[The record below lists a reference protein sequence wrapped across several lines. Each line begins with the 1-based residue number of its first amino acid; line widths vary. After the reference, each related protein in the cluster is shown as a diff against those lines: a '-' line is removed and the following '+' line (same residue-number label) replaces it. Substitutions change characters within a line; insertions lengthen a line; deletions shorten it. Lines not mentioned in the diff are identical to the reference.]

1 MKPQPPNPATKRLTG
16 LDATLFALFVASGF
30 CGLLYQIVWVRLAFA
45 EFGVITPVLSV
56 VLAVFMAGL
65 GIGTW
70 LGGRV
75 ARRLGAGFGISPV
88 VIYAAAEVLIG
99 LGAFAVPV
107 MFGAGADWLLT
118 QGASSSSR
126 YLLLSALIIA
136 GALLPCCIMMGAT
149 FPLMMDFLRQARR
162 DDTRSFSFLYLANVI
177 GAMLGTIA
185 TAVVLVEVFGFTRT
199 WMIAAALNLCIALT
213 ALVLA
218 RRVPHAPLP
227 EAVVAARALTAQ
239 LGPRGESWRLW
250 VLFTTGFTSLA
261 LEVVWTRA
269 FTFVLHTTIY
279 AFAMILATYLLATW
293 LGSLACRILHGT
305 PRAPSNA
312 TLMQSLGIAVLVPV
326 VLNDPGIQA
335 STMIVLASILPVCFV
350 LGYLTPRLVDEYAQ
364 GNPDL
369 AGRCYGLNILGGI
382 LGPLVAGYLLLPVL
396 DVRVAQIVLA
406 LPLLVM
412 AALSLSGGAVGT
424 MRRVAI
430 GLPVAALLVI
440 GGLFSH
446 SYEEGVVRGGPR
458 EVHRDHVAT
467 VVAYGQGMDRGLL
480 VNGTGIAKL
489 TPITKVMAH
498 LSLAEHGA
506 ARSAVAIC
514 FGMGTTLR
522 SMRSWGIE
530 AVGVDLAQSVIDAF
544 GFFHADAAAIA
555 ADPRMTLIA
564 DDGRRFLQRAGRSY
578 DVIAVD
584 PPPPPEAAG
593 SSLLYSSEF
602 YEAVKGRLAPGG
614 LMHQWL
620 QTGNEPILR
629 ATMRSLA
636 EAFPYVEIYWSVE
649 NWGLHVLASMR
660 PIRVLT
666 PAELLARMPEAARI
680 DLMEWFPGRTIEDV
694 AIAILARRVSV
705 RDILPDPEATPRI
718 TDDRPYN
725 EYYLLRHRGLMP

>member
-1 MKPQPPNPATKRLTG
+1 MTKPAPSPTLIRVAG
-16 LDATLFALFVASGF
+16 LDVTLFAMFVASGF

-56 VLAVFMAGL
+56 VLSVFMVGL

-70 LGGRV
+70 LGGPV
-75 ARRLGAGFGISPV
+75 ARHLGARFGISPV
-88 VIYAAAEVLIG
+88 VIYAAAELLIG

-107 MFGAGADWLLT
+107 MFSAGGDWLLT

-126 YLLLSALIIA
+126 YLALSALFIA
-136 GALLPCCIMMGAT
+136 GALLPSCIMMGAT
-149 FPLMMDFLRQARR
+149 LPLMMDFLRQAKR
-162 DDTRSFSFLYLANVI
+162 DDTRSFSFLYMANVI

-185 TAVVLVEVFGFTRT
+185 TAVVLIEVFGFAQT
-199 WMIAAALNLCIALT
+199 WKIAAGLNVCIAIA

-227 EAVVAARALTAQ
+227 VATAARRAETAPV
-239 LGPRGESWRLW
+239 GSWRLW

-293 LGSLACRILHGT
+293 LGSLAYRVLHGS
-305 PRAPSNA
+305 PKAPGNA
-312 TLMQSLGIAVLVPV
+312 ALLQSLGLAVMIPV

-335 STMIVLASILPVCFV
+335 SAVIVLASILPACFI
-350 LGYLTPRLVDEYAQ
+350 LGYLTPRLVDEYSQ

-382 LGPLVAGYLLLPVL
+382 LGPLVAGYLLLPFL

-406 LPLLVM
+406 GPILIM
-412 AALSLSGGAVGT
+412 AAVSLLSGTPGAA
-424 MRRVAI
+424 RRVAV
-430 GLPVAALLVI
+430 GVPAAALLVI
-440 GGLFSH
+440 GAAFSH
-446 SYEEGVVRGGPR
+446 SYEEGAVRGGPR

-467 VVAYGQGMDRGLL
+467 VVAYGEGMDRGLL

-498 LSLAEHGA
+498 LTLAEHGA
-506 ARSAVAIC
+506 AQSAVAIC

-530 AVGVDLAQSVIDAF
+530 AVGVDLAQSVIDTF
-544 GFFHADAAAIA
+544 GFFHADAAAVA
-555 ADPRMTLIA
+555 ADPRITLIA

-593 SSLLYSSEF
+593 SSLLYSTEF

-620 QTGNEPILR
+620 QTGNQPILR
-629 ATMRSLA
+629 ATLRSLV
-636 EAFPYVEIYWSVE
+636 EAFPHVEIYWSVE
-649 NWGLHVLASMR
+649 NWGVHVLASMR

-666 PAELLARMPEAARI
+666 PAELLARMPEAARA
-680 DLMEWFPGRTIEDV
+680 DLMEWFPGRTIEEV
-694 AIAILARRVSV
+694 TTAILARRVSV
-705 RDILPDPEATPRI
+705 GDILTDRAGMPRI

-725 EYYLLRHRGLMP
+725 EYYLLRHRGLMR

>member
-1 MKPQPPNPATKRLTG
+1 MRALIRLSG
-16 LDATLFALFVASGF
+16 LDVALFALFVASGF
-30 CGLLYQIVWVRLAFA
+30 CGLLYQVVWVRLAFA

-56 VLAVFMAGL
+56 VLSVFMAGL

-70 LGGRV
+70 LGGSV
-75 ARRLGAGFGISPV
+75 ARRLGARFGISPV
-88 VIYAAAEVLIG
+88 VIYAAAEALIG
-99 LGAFAVPV
+99 IGAFAVPM
-107 MFGAGADWLLT
+107 MFGAGAAWLLT
-118 QGASSSSR
+118 QGASSSSG
-126 YLLLSALIIA
+126 YLLFSALIIA
-136 GALLPCCIMMGAT
+136 GALLPCCILMGAT
-149 FPLMMDFLRQARR
+149 FPLMMDFLRQAKR

-185 TAVVLVEVFGFTRT
+185 TAVVLVELFGFART
-199 WMIAAALNLCIALT
+199 WMIAAGINLCIAVA
-213 ALVLA
+213 ALVLS
-218 RRVPHAPLP
+218 RRVPHAPL
-227 EAVVAARALTAQ
+227 ADTVVAARIAHTPA
-239 LGPRGESWRLW
+239 GRWRLW
-250 VLFTTGFTSLA
+250 VLFATGFTSLA

-293 LGSLACRILHGT
+293 LGSLAYRMLHGS
-305 PRAPSNA
+305 PREPSNA
-312 TLMQSLGIAVLVPV
+312 GLMQALGIAVLIPV
-326 VLNDPGIQA
+326 VLNDPALQA
-335 STMIVLASILPVCFV
+335 NTAIVLASILPVCFI

-406 LPLLVM
+406 VPLLVM
-412 AALSLSGGAVGT
+412 AALSLSGGAVT
-424 MRRVAI
+424 AMRRVAVAV
-430 GLPVAALLVI
+430 PVLALLFI
-440 GGLFSH
+440 GTRISH
-446 SYEEGVVRGGPR
+446 SYEEGVVRDGPR

-467 VVAYGQGMDRGLL
+467 VVAYGTGMDRGLL

-489 TPITKVMAH
+489 TSITKVMAH

-544 GFFHADAAAIA
+544 GFFHADAAAVA

-564 DDGRRFLQRAGRSY
+564 DDGRRFLQRAGRDY

-593 SSLLYSSEF
+593 SSLLYSTEF
-602 YEAVKGRLAPGG
+602 YDAVKGRLAPGG

-620 QTGNEPILR
+620 QTGNQQILR

-636 EAFPYVEIYWSVE
+636 DSFPYVEIYWSVE

-666 PAELLARMPEAARI
+666 PEELLARMPEAARA
-680 DLMEWFPGRTIEDV
+680 DLMEWFPGRTIEEV
-694 AIAILARRVSV
+694 TAAILARRVSV
-705 RDILPDPEATPRI
+705 RDILADPQATPRI

-725 EYYLLRHRGLMP
+725 EYYLLRHRGWAP